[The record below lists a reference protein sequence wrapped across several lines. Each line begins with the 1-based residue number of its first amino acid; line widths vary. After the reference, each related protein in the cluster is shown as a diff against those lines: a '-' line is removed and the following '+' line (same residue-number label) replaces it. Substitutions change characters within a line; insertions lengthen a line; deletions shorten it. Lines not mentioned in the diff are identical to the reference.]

1 MGRNRE
7 SQPYH
12 GYYTGRKP
20 EGQPYH
26 GYYSGFNNDAS
37 AQIHHLARTITR
49 GAPSYFDETFS
60 RSNSRRVVSNA
71 QGHYYHQ
78 LLHQQLTQDP
88 HQHQHEYQNQNQ
100 YQYQQQQEQLQQF
113 TGISTPHGINPVLD
127 KTDPTLDPENP
138 LFSSKRWVQNMW
150 RLYQSD
156 SEYYKPGKLGV
167 AYKNLRVYGDAIES
181 DYQTTV
187 ANGVWKYTKKFI
199 NKFRKHTEEDE
210 YTFDIL
216 KPMEGLIKPGEVT
229 VVLGAPGAGCTT
241 FLKTIACHTEGF
253 KVADGS
259 IISYDGITPEEIKK
273 NLRGEV
279 VYCAETEV
287 HFPNLT
293 VGQTLEFTAL
303 MKTPRNRPLGVSRTD
318 YAKHIVDVVMA
329 TYGLTHTKNTK
340 VGNDFIRG
348 VSGGERKR
356 VSIAEVSLV
365 QASIQCWDNST
376 RGLDAATALE
386 FISSLKT
393 SASILND
400 TPLIAIYQCSQDA
413 YELFDKV
420 IVMYEGYQIFFGSSS
435 RAAAY
440 FQRMGYVMQDRQ
452 TTPDFLTSVTNPA
465 ERIIRPGFEKIVPRT
480 PKEFYRYWRRSPER
494 QALLEEIDEYLD
506 NCENYDQKQ
515 EIFEAMI
522 AKKSKHTHTKSPYT
536 VSLPMQ
542 VRYIIGRNF
551 DRMKG
556 DPSFPI
562 LTVFGNVAMSLILAS
577 VFYNLKPDT
586 NSFYYRGAVMYYA
599 LLFNAY
605 SSVLEIYAIYESRPV
620 VQKHREYALYP
631 PMADAIGSILGDIP
645 LKLVTSI
652 CFNLALYFMV
662 NFKREPGAFF
672 FYLLINFLST
682 LMMSHLFRT
691 IGAYTT
697 TLAEA
702 MTPSS
707 LLLFALSTFTGFAIP
722 ITYMHQW
729 CKWIHWVNPLSYAY
743 EALIANEFHGRD
755 FNCTYLVPSGFGYP
769 TSGPSVVC
777 ASMAAI
783 PGSYFVNGDL
793 YIKEAFGYYWKN
805 AWRNFGILLSFVIFL
820 FITTLVCVEYNRSQ
834 INKGEIL
841 VFKKKDIKNMRRDQ
855 VDEEKGLAIAGNG
868 SGGSGGSYLEEKSHH
883 MNYSGSTEFSDYSYD
898 YLDRKILETSNI
910 FHWRNLSYNLR
921 VKGEDRTIL
930 NGIDGWVKPGEVTA
944 LMGAS
949 GAGKTTLLNAL
960 SERLTVGVITSGSR
974 MVNGGPLDNDFQRSI
989 GYVQQQDLHLE
1000 TSTVREALQFSAY
1013 LRQPKDVSKSEKDG
1027 YVEKIIDLMEM
1038 SSYANAIVGVPGE
1051 GLNVE
1056 QRKRLTIAVELVARP
1071 KLLVFLDEPTSGL
1084 DSQTAWSIC
1093 KLIRKLANHGQ
1104 AILCTI
1110 HQPSAVLLE
1119 EFDRLLFLRKGG
1131 ETVYFGE
1138 FGYNCQT
1145 LINYFESHG
1154 APRCPP
1160 DANPAEW
1167 MLHVIGAAPGSKA
1180 NQDYFQVWRN
1190 SNEYKMVQRELDM
1203 LEAQGG
1209 SNGGLDNGV
1218 NRYVDP
1224 DRNNSYA
1231 SSIWF
1236 QYYYVLK
1243 RLFQQY
1249 WRTPSY
1255 IYSKFAMAILCSL
1268 FNGFVFYKSANSMQ
1282 GLQNQMLSIFMLF
1295 VVMTT
1300 LSQQYVPMFV
1310 TQRDLYEARERPA
1323 KTFSWFAFILAQ
1335 ITAEIPYQVVA
1346 AAISF
1351 FTWYYPVG
1359 MYRNAGDATA
1369 QRGALMWIVMTL
1381 MFIYSST
1388 LAQLCISFNQLADNA
1403 ANGIS
1408 LLITISM
1415 TFCGVIATK
1424 DFMPRFWVF
1433 LYRFNPF
1440 TYLVSAMLSIGV
1452 GNSHV
1457 RCAENEYLHFP
1468 TEQPGI
1474 QKCKDYMGAYMSIA
1488 GGYLTNPEATDNC
1501 QFCQMNLTNQYLQ
1514 RLNISIN
1521 NFGRDTGVFIG
1532 FIAFNMIFT
1541 VLLYWL
1547 FRVPKGD
1554 RQKNNNWLSKLVFHN
1569 GYNDQA

>member
-1 MGRNRE
+1 MGRRNP
-7 SQPYH
+7 SQPQPYY
-12 GYYTGRKP
+12 GYVRKP
-20 EGQPYH
+20 EGQPYY
-26 GYYSGFNNDAS
+26 GYYSGFNHSTS
-37 AQIHHLARTITR
+37 AQIHHLAKTLTT
-49 GAPSYFDETFS
+49 GAPSFFDETFS
-60 RSNSRRVVSNA
+60 RQHTSSH
-71 QGHYYHQ
+71 GHHNQ
-78 LLHQQLTQDP
+78 HGHHPTQP
-88 HQHQHEYQNQNQ
+88 YSHVA
-100 YQYQQQQEQLQQF
+100 
-113 TGISTPHGINPVLD
+113 TPHGVNPVTD
-127 KTDPTLDPENP
+127 KTDPTLDPESDQFN
-138 LFSSKRWVQNMW
+138 SKRWVQNMW
-150 RLYQSD
+150 TLYQSD

-187 ANGVWKYTKKFI
+187 SNGIFKFASKI
-199 NKFRKHTEEDE
+199 VNKFKKHSDED

-229 VVLGAPGAGCTT
+229 VVLGRPGAGCST

-259 IISYDGITPEEIKK
+259 IISYDGITQEEIKK

-279 VYCAETEV
+279 VYCAETET

-293 VGQTLEFTAL
+293 VGETLEFTAL
-303 MKTPRNRPLGVSRTD
+303 MKTPRNRPLGVSRSA

-393 SASILND
+393 SASVMNE

-413 YELFDKV
+413 YDLFDKV
-420 IVMYEGYQIFFGSSS
+420 IVMYEGYQIFFGSSQ
-435 RAAAY
+435 RASVY
-440 FQRMGYVMQDRQ
+440 FQKMGYVCQERQ

-465 ERIIRPGFEKIVPRT
+465 ERQVKPGFEKIVPRT

-494 QALLEEIDEYLD
+494 QALVEEIDEYLD

-515 EIFEAMI
+515 EVFEAMI
-522 AKKSKHTHTKSPYT
+522 AKKAKHTHTKSPYT
-536 VSLPMQ
+536 VSFPMQ
-542 VRYIIGRNF
+542 VRYVISRNF

-556 DPSFPI
+556 DPSVPL
-562 LTVFGNVAMSLILAS
+562 LTIVGNVAMSLILAS
-577 VFYNLKPDT
+577 VFYNLQPNTD
-586 NSFYYRGAVMYYA
+586 SFYYRCAVMYYA

-605 SSVLEIYAIYESRPV
+605 SSVLEIYTIYETRPV

-631 PMADAIGSILGDIP
+631 PMADALGSIIADVP
-645 LKLVTSI
+645 LKLICCI
-652 CFNLALYFMV
+652 CFNCALYFMV

-691 IGAYTT
+691 IGAYTS

-707 LLLFALSTFTGFAIP
+707 LLLFAMSTFTGFAIP
-722 ITYMHQW
+722 VTYMLGW
-729 CKWIHWVNPLSYAY
+729 CKWIRWVNPLAYAY
-743 EALIANEFHGRD
+743 EALIANEFHGRS
-755 FNCTYLVPSGFGYP
+755 FECTYFVPSGFGYP

-777 ASMAAI
+777 ASLASV
-783 PGSYFVNGDL
+783 PGSNFINGDS
-793 YIKEAFGYYWKN
+793 YIREAFSYEWDH
-805 AWRNFGILLSFVIFL
+805 AWRNFGILLAFVIFL
-820 FITTLVCVEYNRSQ
+820 LITTLVCVQYNRSGTS
-834 INKGEIL
+834 KGEIL
-841 VFKKKDIKNMRRDQ
+841 VFKKKDIKKMRRFEN
-855 VDEEKGLAIAGNG
+855 DEEMNMGQNG
-868 SGGSGGSYLEEKSHH
+868 GGSSNEGSYIDEKHGYDF
-883 MNYSGSTEFSDYSYD
+883 NGSTEFSDGSFD
-898 YLDRKILETSNI
+898 SLDRSKILETSNV
-910 FHWRNLSYNLR
+910 FHWRNLSYNIRL
-921 VKGEDRTIL
+921 KGEDRTIL
-930 NGIDGWVKPGEVTA
+930 NGIDGWVKPGQVTA

-974 MVNGGPLDNDFQRSI
+974 MVNGGNLDNAFQRSI

-1000 TSTVREALQFSAY
+1000 TSTVREALKFSAY
-1013 LRQPKDVSKSEKDG
+1013 LRQPNDVSKKSKDA
-1027 YVEKIIDLMEM
+1027 YVERIIELMEM
-1038 SSYANAIVGVPGE
+1038 ESYANAVVGVPGE

-1056 QRKRLTIAVELVARP
+1056 QRKRLTIAVELVAKP

-1093 KLIRKLANHGQ
+1093 KLLRKLANHGQ

-1110 HQPSAVLLE
+1110 HQPSSVLLE
-1119 EFDRLLFLRKGG
+1119 EFDRLLFLQRGG
-1131 ETVYFGE
+1131 QTVYFGE
-1138 FGYNCQT
+1138 FGYKCQT
-1145 LINYFESHG
+1145 LIRYFESHG
-1154 APRCPP
+1154 APKCPKH
-1160 DANPAEW
+1160 ANPAEW
-1167 MLHVIGAAPGSKA
+1167 MLHVIGAAPGSTA
-1180 NQDYFQVWRN
+1180 NQDYFEVWKKSR
-1190 SNEYKMVQRELDM
+1190 EYKRVQRELDR
-1203 LEAQGG
+1203 LEHKRGSKKEDSAVGG
-1209 SNGGLDNGV
+1209 VEDSETNK
-1218 NRYVDP
+1218 
-1224 DRNNSYA
+1224 SYA
-1231 SSIWF
+1231 APLWK
-1236 QYYYVLK
+1236 QYHYVLL

-1268 FNGFVFYKSANSMQ
+1268 FNGFTFYKSKNSMQ

-1310 TQRDLYEARERPA
+1310 TQRDLYEAREAPA

-1335 ITAEIPYQVVA
+1335 ITAELPYQIVA
-1346 AAISF
+1346 ASISF
-1351 FTWYYPVG
+1351 FCWYYPVG
-1359 MYRNAGDATA
+1359 MYRNAGDAVV
-1369 QRGALMWIVMTL
+1369 QRGALMWVIMTL

-1408 LLITISM
+1408 MLITICM

-1424 DFMPRFWVF
+1424 DFMPRFWIF

-1440 TYLVSAMLSIGV
+1440 TYLLSAMFSMGI
-1452 GNSHV
+1452 GNSSV
-1457 RCAENEYLHFP
+1457 QCAANEFLHFP
-1468 TEQPGI
+1468 TEHPGV
-1474 QKCKDYMGAYMSIA
+1474 QKCKDYMGAYIAVA

-1501 QFCQMNLTNQYLQ
+1501 QFCVTNQTNQYLKH
-1514 RLNISIN
+1514 LNISISQ
-1521 NFGRDTGVFIG
+1521 FGRDCGVFIG

-1541 VLLYWL
+1541 VFFYWL

-1554 RQKNNNWLSKLVFHN
+1554 RRKNNGWFSRLVFHD

>member
-1 MGRNRE
+1 MKETKG
-7 SQPYH
+7 QPYT

-20 EGQPYH
+20 EGQPYY
-26 GYYSGFNNDAS
+26 GYYSGFNKSAS
-37 AQIHHLARTITR
+37 AQIHHLAKTITTQ
-49 GAPSYFDETFS
+49 GQSYFDESIFT
-60 RSNSRRVVSNA
+60 RQN
-71 QGHYYHQ
+71 
-78 LLHQQLTQDP
+78 TQI
-88 HQHQHEYQNQNQ
+88 N
-100 YQYQQQQEQLQQF
+100 
-113 TGISTPHGINPVLD
+113 TPHGVNPIFD
-127 KTDPTLDPENP
+127 KTDPTLDPESPN
-138 LFSSKRWVQNMW
+138 FSSKRWVQNMW

-167 AYKNLRVYGDAIES
+167 AYKNLRVYGDAIEN

-187 ANGVWKYTKKFI
+187 SNGIFKSIKHFI
-199 NKFRKHTEEDE
+199 NKFKKESED

-229 VVLGAPGAGCTT
+229 VVLGRPGAGCTT

-279 VYCAETEV
+279 VYCAETET

-303 MKTPRNRPLGVSRTD
+303 MKTPRNRPLGVSRED

-329 TYGLTHTKNTK
+329 TYGLSHTKNTK
-340 VGNDFIRG
+340 VGNDFVRG

-376 RGLDAATALE
+376 RGLDSATALE

-413 YELFDKV
+413 YDLFDKV
-420 IVMYEGYQIFFGSSS
+420 IVMYEGYQIFFGSSQ
-435 RAAAY
+435 RAAIY
-440 FQRMGYVMQDRQ
+440 FQKMGFVCEERQ
-452 TTPDFLTSVTNPA
+452 TTPDFLTSITNPA
-465 ERIIRPGFEKIVPRT
+465 ERIVKPGFEKIVPRT

-515 EIFEAMI
+515 EIFDAML
-522 AKKSKHTHTKSPYT
+522 AKKSKNADKKSPYT

-542 VRYIIGRNF
+542 VRYIMKRNW
-551 DRMKG
+551 DRMRG
-556 DPSFPI
+556 DPSVPV
-562 LTVFGNVAMSLILAS
+562 LTLAGNIAMSLILAS
-577 VFYNLKPDT
+577 VFYNLKPNT
-586 NSFYYRGAVMYYA
+586 GSFYYRTAVMYYS

-605 SSVLEIYAIYESRPV
+605 SSVLEIYTIYEGRPI
-620 VQKHREYALYP
+620 VQKHKEYALYP
-631 PMADAIGSILGDIP
+631 PMADAIGSIFGDLP
-645 LKLVTSI
+645 LKLITSI
-652 CFNLALYFMV
+652 LFNLILYFMV

-691 IGAYTT
+691 IGAYTR

-707 LLLFALSTFTGFAIP
+707 ILLFAMSTFTGFAIP
-722 ITYMHQW
+722 ITYMLGW
-729 CKWIHWVNPLSYAY
+729 CKWIHWINPLAYAY
-743 EALIANEFHGRD
+743 EALISNEFHGRT
-755 FNCTYLVPSGFGYP
+755 FECSSFVPSGFGYP
-769 TSGPSVVC
+769 TSGNSVVC
-777 ASMAAI
+777 ASIAAI
-783 PGSYFVNGDL
+783 PGSYFVDGDL
-793 YIKEAFGYYWKN
+793 YIQTAFSYYWRH
-805 AWRNFGILLSFVIFL
+805 AWRDFGILLAFVVFL
-820 FITTLVCVEYNRSQ
+820 FLTTIICVEYSRASRS
-834 INKGEIL
+834 KGEIL
-841 VFKKKDIKNMRRDQ
+841 VYRKKHIKKLRSEIE
-855 VDEEKGLAIAGNG
+855 DEEAYMENQKMHA
-868 SGGSGGSYLEEKSHH
+868 LEF
-883 MNYSGSTEFSDYSYD
+883 SGSTEFSDYSYD
-898 YLDRKILETSNI
+898 YVDRKILETSNV
-910 FHWRNLSYNLR
+910 FHWKNLTYTLK
-921 VKGEDRTIL
+921 VKGQERTIL
-930 NGIDGWVKPGEVTA
+930 NDIDGWVKPGEVTA

-960 SERLTVGVITSGSR
+960 SERLTVGVITNGSR
-974 MVNGGPLDNDFQRSI
+974 MVNGCQLDNAFQRSI

-1000 TSTVREALQFSAY
+1000 TSTVREALRFSAY
-1013 LRQPKDVSKSEKDG
+1013 LRQPNEVPRAEKDI
-1027 YVEKIIDLMEM
+1027 YVEKIIELMEM
-1038 SSYANAIVGVPGE
+1038 EQYAEAVVGVPGE

-1071 KLLVFLDEPTSGL
+1071 KLLLFLDEPTSGL

-1110 HQPSAVLLE
+1110 HQPSSILLE
-1119 EFDRLLFLRKGG
+1119 EFDRLLFLRAGG

-1138 FGYNCQT
+1138 FGYNCKT
-1145 LINYFESHG
+1145 LINYFERNG
-1154 APRCPP
+1154 APKCPP
-1160 DANPAEW
+1160 NANPAEW
-1167 MLHVIGAAPGSKA
+1167 MLHVIGAAPGSQA
-1180 NQDYFQVWRN
+1180 NQDYFEVWRN
-1190 SNEYKMVQRELDM
+1190 SKEYKLVQEELHR
-1203 LEAQGG
+1203 LEYDHQGEKTVY
-1209 SNGGLDNGV
+1209 D
-1218 NRYVDP
+1218 DEP
-1224 DRNNSYA
+1224 DSKHSYA
-1231 SSIWF
+1231 SPIWT

-1268 FNGFVFYKSANSMQ
+1268 FNGFTFYKSKNTMQ

-1295 VVMTT
+1295 VIITT
-1300 LSQQYVPMFV
+1300 IAQQYVPMFV
-1310 TQRDLYEARERPA
+1310 SQRDLYEAKERPA
-1323 KTFSWFAFILAQ
+1323 KTFSWLAFILAQ
-1335 ITAEIPYQVVA
+1335 ITAEIPYQIVA
-1346 AAISF
+1346 AALSF
-1351 FTWYYPVG
+1351 FSWYYPVG
-1359 MYRNAGDATA
+1359 MYRNAGHDLHA
-1369 QRGALMWIVMTL
+1369 RGALMWLSMTL
-1381 MFIYSST
+1381 LFIYSST
-1388 LAQLCISFNQLADNA
+1388 LAQMCISFNQLADNA

-1408 LLITISM
+1408 VLITICM

-1424 DFMPRFWVF
+1424 DFMPRFWIF

-1440 TYLVSAMLSIGV
+1440 TYLVSSMLSIGI
-1452 GNSHV
+1452 GNSRV
-1457 RCAENEYLHFP
+1457 RCSEKELIHFP
-1468 TEQPGI
+1468 PQNPGI
-1474 QKCKDYMGAYMSIA
+1474 QKCKDYMGAYISIA

-1501 QFCQMNLTNQYLQ
+1501 TFCRMDTTNQFLSS
-1514 RLNISIN
+1514 LSISIHN
-1521 NFGRDTGVFIG
+1521 YGRDTGVFIA
-1532 FIAFNMIFT
+1532 FIVFNMIMTAF
-1541 VLLYWL
+1541 LYWL
-1547 FRVPKGD
+1547 FRVPKGS
-1554 RQKNNNWLSKLVFHN
+1554 RAKNNNWFARLTFHN